1 MARDRLR
8 SGAVLPPGTAGESN
22 DPVDMK
28 VKLCVNSNNDDDMES
43 NNFGNVSL
51 LIVLYIH

>member
-1 MARDRLR
+1 VARDRLR